1 MNTKQFSFAD
11 LESME
16 QRFRTNFINSISGF
30 KSVALIGTTDSK
42 NQSNLAI
49 FSSIVH
55 IGANPP
61 LLGFVVRPD
70 SVERHT
76 LENILETKEYTI
88 NFINE
93 AIFKKAHQTAARYPK
108 NTSEFDAVGL
118 MPKYSETLKAPYVQ
132 ESTIKLGLQFVEK
145 VDISINGT
153 SIIIGKIVEVIV
165 PEKIIAKDGHVSI
178 EDVNTITVNGLDTY
192 HAVKRIARLTYAK
205 PNSLPQEI

>member
-1 MNTKQFSFAD
+1 MNTKQFSQFDIDA
-11 LESME
+11 ME

-30 KSVALIGTTDSK
+30 KSVALIGTTDLNK
-42 NQSNLAI
+42 QLNLAI

-55 IGANPP
+55 IGAHPP

-93 AIFKKAHQTAARYPK
+93 AIFKKAHQTAARYSK

-118 MPKYSETLKAPYVQ
+118 IPEYSETLKAPYVQ

-153 SIIIGKIVEVIV
+153 CLIIGKIVEVIV
-165 PEKIIAKDGHVSI
+165 PENIIGSDGHLSI

-192 HAVKRIARLTYAK
+192 HTVKRIARLTYAK
-205 PNSLPQEI
+205 PNSLPQEL

>member
-1 MNTKQFSFAD
+1 MKLKQFSQFHLD
-11 LESME
+11 TME

-30 KSVALIGTTDSK
+30 KSVALIGTIDSK
-42 NQSNLAI
+42 NQTNLAI

-61 LLGFVVRPD
+61 LIGFVVRPD

-88 NFINE
+88 NFIDDTF
-93 AIFKKAHQTAARYPK
+93 FKKAHQTAARYPK

-118 MPKYSETLKAPYVQ
+118 MPEYSETHKAPYVK
-132 ESTIKLGLQFVEK
+132 ESAIKLGLTFVEK

-165 PEKIIAKDGHVSI
+165 PEKIIAEDGHLSI
-178 EDVNTITVNGLDTY
+178 ENVNTITVNGLDTY
-192 HAVKRIARLTYAK
+192 HRVERIARLTYAK
-205 PNSLPQEI
+205 PNSLPQEL

>member
-1 MNTKQFSFAD
+1 
-11 LESME
+11 ME

-30 KSVALIGTTDSK
+30 KSVALIGTTDSQ
-42 NQSNLAI
+42 NRTNLAI

-76 LENILETKEYTI
+76 LQNILETKEYTI
-88 NFINE
+88 NFIDE
-93 AIFKKAHQTAARYPK
+93 AIFKKAHQTSARYSK
-108 NTSEFDAVGL
+108 DTSEFAAVGL
-118 MPKYSETLKAPYVQ
+118 TPEYSETIIAPYVKQ
-132 ESTIKLGLQFVEK
+132 SAIKIGLTFVEK
-145 VDISINGT
+145 VDVAINGT

-165 PEKIIAKDGHVSI
+165 PEKIIGSDGHLSI

-192 HAVKRIARLTYAK
+192 HTVKRIARLTYAK
-205 PNSLPQEI
+205 PNSLPQEL

>member
-1 MNTKQFSFAD
+1 MNTKQFSFTD

-42 NQSNLAI
+42 NQTNLAI

-76 LENILETKEYTI
+76 LENVIETKEYTI
-88 NFINE
+88 NFIDE

-108 NTSEFDAVGL
+108 KTSEFDAVGL
-118 MPKYSETLKAPYVQ
+118 TPEYSDILKAPYVQ
-132 ESTIKLGLQFVEK
+132 ESIIKLGLQFVEK

-165 PEKIIAKDGHVSI
+165 PEKIIGKDGHVSI

>member
-1 MNTKQFSFAD
+1 MKLKQFTLFD

-42 NQSNLAI
+42 SQTNLAI
-49 FSSIVH
+49 FSSIIH

-93 AIFKKAHQTAARYPK
+93 AIFKSLTQRFFCRLFYSSNDATRNSHLDFKVILCFYFYFAA
-108 NTSEFDAVGL
+108 
-118 MPKYSETLKAPYVQ
+118 
-132 ESTIKLGLQFVEK
+132 
-145 VDISINGT
+145 NG
-153 SIIIGKIVEVIV
+153 
-165 PEKIIAKDGHVSI
+165 
-178 EDVNTITVNGLDTY
+178 
-192 HAVKRIARLTYAK
+192 
-205 PNSLPQEI
+205 